1 MPAPASS
8 PLPAS
13 EAPVAPLTVGALAL
27 ALAGVAL
34 VWLPVLLTGLLPAL
48 FALLIAYRATRG
60 LADGL
65 RRRHPALRHA
75 DGLAL
80 FAILALLGGAI
91 ALLADQALDV
101 RVAFP
106 HLLTR
111 MASILEELRT
121 RLPAVLG
128 DHLPRSVEALR
139 GASAHWL
146 RGHGEA
152 VQQWGVHA
160 LRGLGH
166 VLIGC
171 VIGAMMALQL
181 PAPPPVAAP
190 PLSARLREEFD
201 ELVLCLTTVVFAQA
215 RIAAINTLLTAL
227 FVFGVLPLL
236 GYTLPMAGTLV
247 ALSFFA
253 GLIPVLGNLV
263 SNTVIVVFALSSAP
277 LAAALALAWL
287 VAIHKLEYFLNA
299 HIIGTRIHAR
309 AWELL
314 IAMLLCEALFGL
326 GGLVSAPVIYAQ
338 VKRKLAARGW
348 IGA

>member
-8 PLPAS
+8 S
-13 EAPVAPLTVGALAL
+13 FSSSVPLTAGALVL

-34 VWLPVLLTGLLPAL
+34 VWVPVLLTGLVPAL

-60 LADGL
+60 LTDGL
-65 RRRHPALRHA
+65 RRHCPTLRHA

-80 FAILALLGGAI
+80 FAILVLLGGGI

-101 RVAFP
+101 RDAFP
-106 HLLTR
+106 HLLAR
-111 MASILEELRT
+111 MATILEEMRT

-128 DHLPRSVEALR
+128 EHLPRSVEALR
-139 GASAHWL
+139 AASAQWL
-146 RGHGEA
+146 HSHGEA

-171 VIGAMMALQL
+171 VAGALMALQL
-181 PAPPPVAAP
+181 PAQPPVAAP
-190 PLSARLREEFD
+190 PLSERLRAGFD

-215 RIAAINTLLTAL
+215 RIAAINTALTAVFL
-227 FVFGVLPLL
+227 FGVLPLL
-236 GYTLPMAGTLV
+236 GYPLPMAGTLV

-253 GLIPVLGNLV
+253 GLVPVLGNLV

-277 LAAALALAWL
+277 LAAALALVWL

-338 VKRKLAARGW
+338 IKQRLHHRGW
-348 IGA
+348 W